1 MFVATGL
8 PYRNHTQYSYAK
20 LDGVCDDRF
29 YNRVAE
35 LSSSTCRFLCDTA
48 WRRPCYGYT
57 YYVIPPHEAD
67 LGTTMSE
74 CKFLTET
81 CSPTRRKRK
90 ASVNSSLKPVAPLAG
105 NERRS
110 PTSANSRQFPVLRSI

>member
-1 MFVATGL
+1 VPDGCMFVATGL

-90 ASVNSSLKPVAPLAG
+90 AFTYIREQSTIPSVTLDLM
-105 NERRS
+105 
-110 PTSANSRQFPVLRSI
+110 Q